1 MIDRNYSPGGNSS
14 ARHQSFYERPN
25 EYNLSGGSPLVSKR
39 HGSTSNLHE
48 PSPGRFMDD
57 GHSAHSGGSRRSA
70 GQHYRSSSY
79 NRGAAAE
86 DHSMS
91 YVSVSK
97 APQVGASMYH
107 TGGARID
114 RIELDEFIKALK
126 EIIFSEREVES
137 TKIELALKSDF
148 NVIDA
153 FKMLD
158 ARGSGALT
166 Q

>member
-1 MIDRNYSPGGNSS
+1 
-14 ARHQSFYERPN
+14 
-25 EYNLSGGSPLVSKR
+25 
-39 HGSTSNLHE
+39 
-48 PSPGRFMDD
+48 
-57 GHSAHSGGSRRSA
+57 
-70 GQHYRSSSY
+70 
-79 NRGAAAE
+79 
-86 DHSMS
+86 MS

-114 RIELDEFIKALK
+114 RVELDEFIKALK

>member
-1 MIDRNYSPGGNSS
+1 MDRNYSSGGNSS
-14 ARHQSFYERPN
+14 ARHQNFYERPN

-48 PSPGRFMDD
+48 PSPGRFNDD
-57 GHSAHSGGSRRSA
+57 GHSAHSGGSRRS
-70 GQHYRSSSY
+70 GGHYRSSSL
-79 NRGAAAE
+79 RGGAAAAE

-97 APQVGASMYH
+97 APKVGASMYH
-107 TGGARID
+107 AGGARID

-148 NVIDA
+148 NIIDA

-158 ARGSGALT
+158 ARGAGALT